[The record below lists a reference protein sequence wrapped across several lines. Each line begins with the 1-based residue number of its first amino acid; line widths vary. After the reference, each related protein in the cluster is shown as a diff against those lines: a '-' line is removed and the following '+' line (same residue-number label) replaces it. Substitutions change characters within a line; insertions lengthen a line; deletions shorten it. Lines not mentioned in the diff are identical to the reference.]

1 MNRLIIEPSFKTPAI
16 DFDGE
21 TGILS
26 IRGRVFPENPFQY
39 FSPLTAWLTDYSSL
53 PSKETI
59 LIFSLSYFNSTA
71 NEYLFRCAKMIESL
85 VSQGHN
91 GKIVWEFES
100 DDDDMKQ
107 IGEDFKELLKIKFD
121 LKAIN

>member
-1 MNRLIIEPSFKTPAI
+1 
-16 DFDGE
+16 
-21 TGILS
+21 
-26 IRGRVFPENPFQY
+26 
-39 FSPLTAWLTDYSSL
+39 
-53 PSKETI
+53 
-59 LIFSLSYFNSTA
+59 
-71 NEYLFRCAKMIESL
+71 MIESL